1 MLAYSFQ
8 VVEDLM
14 HIFNPFNG
22 NILYVNIYFQLEIR
36 THFFPST
43 VPALGKKK
51 YDFMK
56 MEQKSDCIK

>member
-51 YDFMK
+51 
-56 MEQKSDCIK
+56 I